1 MMNKNKKGI
10 RAIMKDVHIA
20 RLLGLM
26 ALWMI
31 FMAIFR
37 FNKFYTLINFQTMAA
52 QFPEF
57 GLMALG
63 IMLCMITGGID
74 LSVVGVANFA
84 SIAAG
89 ILLKEMSSG
98 GEELTGFGIFIVMAF
113 GVLIGAVA
121 GIFNGI
127 LISKV
132 KIPPILATLGS
143 YELFTGIA
151 IILTKG
157 KAISGLPLTYAE
169 TIASKLFGF
178 IPIQLLFFVAM
189 VIVISFL
196 LNRTTYGTRLYMLG
210 TNATAAKFSGL
221 KVDRLLIKTY
231 MLSGICAALGGL
243 IMLANYNSARA
254 DYGTVYTLQC
264 VLIVVLGGVDP
275 AGGKGRISG
284 AVLAICVLQ
293 MLSSGLNRFPQISS
307 FYIPLIWGGV
317 LLLVM
322 VLNFFTENKRIKEK

>member
-1 MMNKNKKGI
+1 METKKGI
-10 RAIMKDVHIA
+10 RAIIKDVHIA

-26 ALWMI
+26 AFWMI

-37 FNKFYTLINFQTMAA
+37 FNKFYTLINFQTMAS

-89 ILLKEMSSG
+89 ILLKEMTSG
-98 GEELTGFGIFIVMAF
+98 GQELTGFGIFIVMAF
-113 GVLIGAVA
+113 GVLIGAMA
-121 GIFNGI
+121 GVFNGI
-127 LISKV
+127 LISKI

-157 KAISGLPLTYAE
+157 KAISGLPITYAE

-178 IPIQLLFFVAM
+178 VPKQLLFFIGM
-189 VIVISFL
+189 VILLSFL

-221 KVDRLLIKTY
+221 KVDQLLIKTY

-293 MLSSGLNRFPQISS
+293 MLSSGLNRFPEISS

-322 VLNFFTENKRIKEK
+322 VLNFFTENRRIKEK

>member
-1 MMNKNKKGI
+1 MEKKKGI
-10 RAIMKDVHIA
+10 RAIIKDVHIA

-26 ALWMI
+26 AFWMI

-37 FNKFYTLINFQTMAA
+37 FNKFYTLINFQTMAS

-89 ILLKEMSSG
+89 ILLKEMTSG
-98 GEELTGFGIFIVMAF
+98 GQELTGFGIFIVMAF

-121 GIFNGI
+121 GVFNGI
-127 LISKV
+127 LISKI

-157 KAISGLPLTYAE
+157 KAISGLPITYAE

-178 IPIQLLFFVAM
+178 VPIQLLFFIGM
-189 VIVISFL
+189 VILLSFL

-221 KVDRLLIKTY
+221 KVDQLLIKTY

-293 MLSSGLNRFPQISS
+293 MLSSGLNRFPEISS

-322 VLNFFTENKRIKEK
+322 VLNFFTENRRIKEK